1 MDLYLM
7 VIMLARHERYTTR
20 MNRKP
25 AVAFDVDGTLFDEN
39 GEPRWDIVAMLRT
52 LVPYCKVIV
61 WSGSGQDYAEHQGRV
76 LFLPPEV
83 QYHAK
88 IRDVKTLY
96 EETGC
101 VYPTF
106 SGQALTGID
115 IAFDD
120 QDVTLGTVNIK
131 V

>member
-1 MDLYLM
+1 MM
-7 VIMLARHERYTTR
+7 
-20 MNRKP
+20 KP
-25 AVAFDVDGTLFDEN
+25 VVAFDVDGTLIDDEDQ
-39 GEPRWDIVAMLRT
+39 PRWDIIEMLRT

-61 WSGSGQDYAEHQGRV
+61 WSGSGKDYAEHQGRR

-83 QYHAK
+83 QYYAK

-96 EETGC
+96 EETGWI
-101 VYPTF
+101 YPTF
-106 SGQALTGID
+106 SGQAHTGID

-120 QDVTLGTVNIK
+120 QDVYLGTVNIK